1 MSRPMINETLENTE
15 NYDALRS
22 KMLKELVDDE
32 LDSPIEYLMGL
43 LEDHTFRMF
52 EEFDD
57 DTMQDMYDTLKQDEV
72 DPDGITDMFEPT
84 PVEDKKD
91 E

>member
-15 NYDALRS
+15 NYNALRS

-57 DTMQDMYDTLKQDEV
+57 DTMQDMYDTLMESKNEIDE
-72 DPDGITDMFEPT
+72 EAKAQE
-84 PVEDKKD
+84 ED